1 MILILSSLGYSTN
14 LSAFPSLKPSSI
26 DNKYDIP
33 IAIPIETGTTHLSI
47 NTKANLQNTT
57 YGSEILPEE
66 LHPLERTLSTLA
78 TCEKSPVT
86 SVTAI
91 GNDGNIPSNAIDNN
105 LNTRWSNLGQGS
117 WIQLDLGSRKNICS
131 VDIAWY
137 RGSVGRENNFVIS
150 TSDDGT
156 NFVERLNAKSSGTT
170 SALQKYTMPAG
181 TEGRYVRVTVN
192 GNNENNWASIT
203 EISVS
208 GSGSTTPP
216 PTPPTGTNFPYA
228 FVGSP
233 QDMEDEGWD
242 TRHYASGKP
251 DDITHEWS
259 GETSAQ
265 NYAIIIDITITEIDH
280 DDQIGFKFG
289 GTHMGSGWYDNTYS
303 FESGKACIGK
313 EEDHPSTDL
322 CVITGKSIGNLVN
335 TPVKLA
341 DCKYRE
347 RREARDV

>member
-1 MILILSSLGYSTN
+1 M
-14 LSAFPSLKPSSI
+14 
-26 DNKYDIP
+26 
-33 IAIPIETGTTHLSI
+33 
-47 NTKANLQNTT
+47 
-57 YGSEILPEE
+57 
-66 LHPLERTLSTLA
+66 TLSTLA

-170 SALQKYTMPAG
+170 SDLQKYTMPAG

-208 GSGSTTPP
+208 GFGST
-216 PTPPTGTNFPYA
+216 TPPTGTNFPYA
-228 FVGSP
+228 LVGSP

-265 NYAIIIDITITEIDH
+265 NYAIIIDITH
-280 DDQIGFKFG
+280 
-289 GTHMGSGWYDNTYS
+289 N
-303 FESGKACIGK
+303 
-313 EEDHPSTDL
+313 
-322 CVITGKSIGNLVN
+322 
-335 TPVKLA
+335 
-341 DCKYRE
+341 
-347 RREARDV
+347 RDRSR